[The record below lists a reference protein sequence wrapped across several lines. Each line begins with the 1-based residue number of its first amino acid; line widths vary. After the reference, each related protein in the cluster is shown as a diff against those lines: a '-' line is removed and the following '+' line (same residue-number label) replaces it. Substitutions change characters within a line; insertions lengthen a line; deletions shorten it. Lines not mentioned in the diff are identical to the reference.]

1 MLKEFL
7 IKHSKSPIVMA
18 IVLGVL
24 LVIFMPPIVPKH
36 KLHLNNNFSAPNRM
50 YAYYA
55 DSTGQLTDM
64 SFIRK
69 STTSITL
76 ESDDN
81 RLCNIRELS
90 YEEYQNIYLPI
101 PPPERDWV
109 FIEDV
114 NNDGAKEILYVSQE
128 DDTTKLY
135 ISNNKLF
142 ETERVLTLPIN
153 GDLMY
158 RFFRFYYFGDG
169 DTLYFSLA
177 SKMDNRTFETGL
189 YAYHYST
196 NTLECVFKSPTLLV
210 GYQFDGFDE
219 KVLLINKVKKTT
231 TFTSVD
237 LCTGI
242 SKSFVAN
249 PRDISMFYSRK
260 NIQTYPYSFDDD
272 MFMLHNGD
280 SLFYADL
287 NELFVNNKLER
298 CFVDEIDKPKETL
311 RLKYI
316 YNNIVYF
323 SLGDKHGS
331 DLYRYNKL
339 TQKTRQ
345 LWIKGNPIIGTIIY
359 SGDLDS
365 NGKNDIVFTDRTNA
379 SEAFCIYEE
388 GSYSD
393 ICRYP
398 VDREKLK
405 VANCAVQ
412 GNSVFFQSNG
422 IEYVIRYSKNEEY
435 YKHWI
440 WCAVSFFVIM
450 IVGLLL
456 QKNTEIR
463 AYKRRE
469 ASSKIIH
476 LQLENIQK
484 RIDPHFIFNS
494 LNNLGS
500 LILEGKS
507 NESYDYLSKVSSVL
521 YKALRN
527 RNILVTIEDEL
538 NFCTSVMDTQRQ
550 RFEGKFDYEIFIDKG
565 VDVNCLMPS
574 NILNSIAD
582 NCIKHGF
589 AGVEYLGLITVEFL
603 KQEQGILMTV
613 EDNGKGFDAA
623 QVDKDQ
629 TKSTGTGLAICY
641 QYVNLFNQHRKSKLL
656 YFKVINLYKDN
667 KEPRGTRCEFFIPDD
682 MMEEE

>member
-1 MLKEFL
+1 MKF
-7 IKHSKSPIVMA
+7 SVVMA

-24 LVIFMPPIVPKH
+24 LVIFMPPIVPRH
-36 KLHLNNNFSAPNRM
+36 KFHLDNNFSAPNRM

-55 DSTGQLTDM
+55 DSTGQVTDM

-81 RLCNIRELS
+81 RLYNIRELS

-101 PPPERDWV
+101 SPPERDWV

-114 NNDGAKEILYVSQE
+114 NSDGTKEILYVSQE
-128 DDTTKLY
+128 NDSTHLY
-135 ISNNKLF
+135 VSNNKSYH
-142 ETERVLTLPIN
+142 TERVLTLPIN
-153 GDLMY
+153 GRLMY
-158 RFFRFYYFGDG
+158 RFFRFYYFGDSE
-169 DTLYFSLA
+169 TVYFSLA
-177 SKMDNRTFETGL
+177 SKMNNTTFETGL
-189 YAYHYST
+189 YAYHYAT
-196 NTLECVFKSPTLLV
+196 NAVECVFKSPTLLV
-210 GYQFDGFDE
+210 GYQFDGFDQ
-219 KVLLINKVKKTT
+219 KVLLINKVNKRT

-237 LCTGI
+237 LLTGS

-249 PRDISMFYSRK
+249 PLDISMFYSRK
-260 NIQTYPYSFDDD
+260 NIHEHPYSFDDE
-272 MFMLHNGD
+272 MLMLHNGD
-280 SLFYADL
+280 SLFYADI
-287 NELFVNNKLER
+287 NELFVDNKLKR
-298 CFVDEIDKPKETL
+298 CFVQKIDKPKEML

-316 YNNIVYF
+316 NNNIVYF
-323 SLGDKHGS
+323 TLGDKYGS
-331 DLYRYNKL
+331 DLYKYNDL
-339 TQKTRQ
+339 TNKTRH
-345 LWIKGNPIIGTIIY
+345 LRIKGNPIIGTIIY

-412 GNSVFFQSNG
+412 GDSVLFQSNG
-422 IEYVIRYSKNEEY
+422 IEYVIRYSKNAEY

-440 WCAVSFFVIM
+440 WCGVSFFVIV
-450 IVGLLL
+450 IIGLLL

-469 ASSKIIH
+469 TSSKIIH

-527 RNILVTIEDEL
+527 RNILVTIEEEL
-538 NFCTSVMDTQRQ
+538 NFCISVLDTQRK
-550 RFEGKFDYEIFIDKG
+550 RFDGKFDYEIFIDKD

-574 NILNSIAD
+574 NILNSMAD

-589 AGVEYLGLITVEFL
+589 AGIEYLGLITVEFL
-603 KQEQGILMTV
+603 KQEQGILMAV

-629 TKSTGTGLAICY
+629 AKSTGTGLEICH
-641 QYVNLFNQHRKSKLL
+641 QYVNLFNRHRKHNFL
-656 YFKVINLYKDN
+656 YFKIVDLYNDTKQ
-667 KEPRGTRCEFFIPDD
+667 PRGTRCEFFVPDD